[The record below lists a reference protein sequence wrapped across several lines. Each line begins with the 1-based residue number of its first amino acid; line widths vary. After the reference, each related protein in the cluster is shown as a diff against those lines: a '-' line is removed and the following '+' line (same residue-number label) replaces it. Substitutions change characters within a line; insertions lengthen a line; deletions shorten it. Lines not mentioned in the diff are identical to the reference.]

1 MASVAITM
9 AMVASQ
15 FLEVGLNTLVKAAT
29 TNGMSKFVFVVYSN
43 ALALCFLL
51 TSTFLYHRKVAPPP
65 ISRSIICRIFLV
77 SLLSCAVQT
86 LMYTGI
92 QLSSPTLSSAMLDL
106 LPAFTFILAIVSRR
120 QDWTIG
126 VNSMICD
133 FRMENLDLKLRSSQA
148 KSIGTVVSITG
159 ALIVTLYK
167 GLPITP
173 EPLQEKPLMS
183 WVLLSQKSNWLLGG
197 FLLSI
202 SSFCLSLLIVVQVWI
217 LKDYPAELMLTTI
230 CCGFV
235 VVLSTIIAL
244 IAEGTSKAW
253 ILRPDMELVAIF
265 YSAMFMISIRSV
277 VFAWAT
283 RKKGPIYVAMF
294 TPLGMVIAIG
304 MGVIFLRD
312 TLYLGSIIGT
322 GIVGIGFYSVMWG
335 LAQEDNMVK
344 ENKNK
349 NMTSSTT
356 TPLLQDKSLHV

>member
-106 LPAFTFILAIVSRR
+106 LPAFTFILAIVSR
-120 QDWTIG
+120 
-126 VNSMICD
+126 
-133 FRMENLDLKLRSSQA
+133 MENLDLKLRSSQA

-173 EPLQEKPLMS
+173 QPLQEKPLMS

-217 LKDYPAELMLTTI
+217 LNDYPAELMLTTI

-235 VVLSTIIAL
+235 VVLSAIIAL

-322 GIVGIGFYSVMWG
+322 GIIGIGFYSVMWG

-344 ENKNK
+344 EKENK

>member
-106 LPAFTFILAIVSRR
+106 LPAFTFILAIVSR
-120 QDWTIG
+120 
-126 VNSMICD
+126 
-133 FRMENLDLKLRSSQA
+133 MENLDLKLRSSQA

-173 EPLQEKPLMS
+173 QPLQEKPLMS

-235 VVLSTIIAL
+235 VVLSAIIAL

-322 GIVGIGFYSVMWG
+322 GIIGIGFYSVMWG

-344 ENKNK
+344 EKENK

>member
-106 LPAFTFILAIVSRR
+106 LPAFTFILAIVS
-120 QDWTIG
+120 
-126 VNSMICD
+126 
-133 FRMENLDLKLRSSQA
+133 RMENLDLKLRSSQA

>member
-77 SLLSCAVQT
+77 RVYCDMNGEFDCLRCCGSCAVQT

-106 LPAFTFILAIVSRR
+106 LPAFTFILAIVS
-120 QDWTIG
+120 
-126 VNSMICD
+126 
-133 FRMENLDLKLRSSQA
+133 RMENLDLKLRSSQA